1 MTDLKPVAETK
12 KDVLRPTDDEAIRLA
27 RTLMRSARHGAIA
40 VLEPGTGVPLASRVA
55 VATDYDGAPLILISG
70 LAAHTPAI
78 EADPRCSLLLGEPG
92 KGDAMAHA
100 RITITCIAE
109 KIAREDPRHGR
120 IEWRFLS
127 HTPKAKLYAG
137 LGDFAFFR
145 LEPQRA
151 SLNGGFG
158 KAFALTRENLLTA
171 GDKLDAIAA
180 AERSAVEHM
189 NDDHAD
195 AVANYA
201 TYFGKAKAESN
212 WVMTGI
218 DADGFDLAAGDRVLR
233 IFFPTPLGDAPD
245 MHKTLVAMAIE
256 ARKAMAE
263 INPD

>member
-1 MTDLKPVAETK
+1 MANDNAAADKK

-27 RTLMRSARHGAIA
+27 HTIMRMSRHGALA
-40 VLEPGTGVPLASRVA
+40 VLEPGTGIPLASRVA
-55 VATDYDGAPLILISG
+55 VATDHDGAPLILISA
-70 LAAHTPAI
+70 LAAHTGAI
-78 EADPRCSLLLGEPG
+78 EADKRCSLLLGEPG

-100 RITITCIAE
+100 RITIICEAE
-109 KIAREDPRHGR
+109 KIARDDPRHAR

-127 HTPKAKLYAG
+127 HAPKARLYAS
-137 LGDFAFFR
+137 LPDFAYYR

-158 KAFALTRENLLTA
+158 KAFAFTRENLLTA

-189 NDDHAD
+189 NDDHPD
-195 AVANYA
+195 AIRNYA
-201 TYFGKAKAESN
+201 VYFGKATDQAD

-218 DADGFDLAAGDRVLR
+218 DADGFDLAAGNRILR
-233 IFFPTPLGDAPD
+233 IFFPTPLADAAD

-256 ARKAMAE
+256 ARKA
-263 INPD
+263 ISSS

>member
-1 MTDLKPVAETK
+1 MAEKTR
-12 KDVLRPTDDEAIRLA
+12 DVLRPTDDQAIRLA
-27 RTLMRSARHGAIA
+27 RTILRTARHGAIA
-40 VLEPGTGVPLASRVA
+40 VLQPGTGAPLASRVA
-55 VATDYDGAPLILISG
+55 VATDHDGAPLILISG
-70 LAAHTPAI
+70 LAAHTGAI

-100 RITITCIAE
+100 RITIACTAE
-109 KIAREDPRHGR
+109 KIARDDPRHAR

-127 HTPKAKLYAG
+127 HCPKSKLYAG
-137 LGDFAFFR
+137 LGDFAFYR
-145 LEPQRA
+145 LEPGGA

-171 GDKLDAIAA
+171 GERLDAIAA
-180 AERSAVEHM
+180 AERGAVEHM

-201 TYFGKAKAESN
+201 RYLAKAQGDEG

-233 IFFPTPLGDAPD
+233 IFFDTPLADAPD

-256 ARKAMAE
+256 ARKALAAAD
-263 INPD
+263 PA

>member
-1 MTDLKPVAETK
+1 MAENTR
-12 KDVLRPTDDEAIRLA
+12 DVLRPTDDEAIRLA
-27 RTLMRSARHGAIA
+27 RTLIRSARHGAIA
-40 VLEPGTGVPLASRVA
+40 VLEPGTGWPLASRVA
-55 VATDYDGAPLILISG
+55 VATDHDGAPLILISG
-70 LAAHTPAI
+70 LAAHTGAI

-100 RITITCIAE
+100 RITVSCIAG
-109 KIAREDPRHGR
+109 KVAKDDPRHPR

-127 HTPKAKLYAG
+127 RNPKSRLYAG
-137 LGDFAFFR
+137 LGDFAFYR

-158 KAFALTRENLLTA
+158 RAYALTREDLLTT
-171 GDKLDAIAA
+171 GDRLDAIAA
-180 AERSAVEHM
+180 AEPGAVAHM

-195 AVANYA
+195 AIANYA
-201 TYFGKAKAESN
+201 AHFGRAKGEDN

-233 IFFPTPLGDAPD
+233 ISFRQPLADAPD

-256 ARKAMAE
+256 ARQAGAAVG
-263 INPD
+263 PG